1 MRKKITR
8 KVLDNRVL
16 DLWLIDDN
24 DGVFYKAVYCG
35 YSARADTPE
44 EAISEAMKLF
54 GDRQQQ

>member
-24 DGVFYKAVYCG
+24 DGTFYKAVYCG
-35 YSARADTPE
+35 HSARADTPE
-44 EAISEAMKLF
+44 GAIEEAMRLF
-54 GDRQQQ
+54 RAGQQQ